1 MSPGLMRIS
10 MTGLRTPS
18 AISVSLC
25 SDSTV
30 VPSPS
35 DSRHGNTVSMP
46 PASMSSGRIL
56 TNGDSPVLPVARAR

>member
-1 MSPGLMRIS
+1 

-56 TNGDSPVLPVARAR
+56 TIR

>member
-1 MSPGLMRIS
+1 MRIS
-10 MTGLRTPS
+10 ITGLRTPI
-18 AISVSLC
+18 AISVSFSC
-25 SDSTV
+25 DSTV

-56 TNGDSPVLPVARAR
+56 TNGDSPGWPVARAR

>member
-1 MSPGLMRIS
+1 MPIWMCDSFS
-10 MTGLRTPS
+10 
-18 AISVSLC
+18 C
-25 SDSTV
+25 DSTV

-56 TNGDSPVLPVARAR
+56 SSTLELLPTARPR